1 MSNLY
6 TQYNNNRPTTT
17 GGSFDDY
24 DSIVDEFS
32 MPGYTDNNSNNNGGG
47 GLSAYGIGR
56 GGDDDQS
63 DVSSMQMSELG
74 GVSVAMENN
83 HRGGGG
89 VVRYN
94 NNSPARSGISI
105 ATPTDIAEQQ
115 QQDNDNNNGV
125 ASPLQFLPS
134 HLVATNQQNNNNGA
148 PPPQSNLDVLNTSQS
163 TSNSKNST
171 SFNIDVDESGYY
183 HVGDYRME
191 GLGIDTTDVSA
202 ILGMQHSI
210 DNNNDKLFDEESL
223 LADAGSNIT
232 GVESGLVMKNK
243 KSSSSG
249 RGKQQQ
255 QTVGPLGD
263 NMSYT
268 GSNTP
273 NDVVQHIAYDTS
285 SSNNS
290 LDEDEENEENYGI
303 LPNWIAFSSQRT
315 KCIFVTSTAFVV
327 SALVLAVVALGV
339 SYGTGNFMVSPNSN
353 ENNGSSDSL
362 VQPIPSDSGSGTG
375 NFDMSTLINNSTKD
389 EDDEE
394 VDDNIGFGFNV
405 VATTDSPSSSPIV
418 VVPDI
423 SSSSPTLI
431 TPPVTS
437 SATVTEPTTVF
448 VSPTTPALPLS
459 SSPTLK
465 PITLTPSTSPV
476 IVTGTPTTVLSPTI
490 KPSTSSK
497 PSWSYGTEAN
507 EAGDATFYLMA
518 DGGSNFQFWSDKLR
532 SLNLDQDQKFVVHL

>member
-32 MPGYTDNNSNNNGGG
+32 MPGYTDSNSNNNNNNGGG

-56 GGDDDQS
+56 EDDDQS

-83 HRGGGG
+83 HRGGG
-89 VVRYN
+89 VRY

-115 QQDNDNNNGV
+115 QEDNGNNGV
-125 ASPLQFLPS
+125 SSPLQFLPS
-134 HLVATNQQNNNNGA
+134 HLVATNQHNNNNGA
-148 PPPQSNLDVLNTSQS
+148 PPQSNLDVLNTSQS

-223 LADAGSNIT
+223 LADTGSNIT
-232 GVESGLVMKNK
+232 GVESDLVLSKNK
-243 KSSSSG
+243 KSSSS
-249 RGKQQQ
+249 RGQQQ
-255 QTVGPLGD
+255 QKTVGPLGD

-273 NDVVQHIAYDTS
+273 NDVVQHIVYDTS

-290 LDEDEENEENYGI
+290 LDNEENEENYGI

-339 SYGTGNFMVSPNSN
+339 SYGTGNFMVSPNNSN
-353 ENNGSSDSL
+353 ENNGGSDSL
-362 VQPIPSDSGSGTG
+362 VQPIPSDGSGSGTD
-375 NFDMSTLINNSTKD
+375 FDMSTLINNSTKD

-405 VATTDSPSSSPIV
+405 VATTDSPSSSPIAV
-418 VVPDI
+418 VAPVV
-423 SSSSPTLI
+423 SSSSPTLASPI
-431 TPPVTS
+431 S
-437 SATVTEPTTVF
+437 SSPTVTKPTTVF
-448 VSPTTPALPLS
+448 VSPTTPAIPLS

>member
-1 MSNLY
+1 MSKYNNN
-6 TQYNNNRPTTT
+6 NNNRPTTT

-32 MPGYTDNNSNNNGGG
+32 MPGYTDNNSNNNNNGGG

-56 GGDDDQS
+56 GDDDQS
-63 DVSSMQMSELG
+63 DVSSMQMSEMG
-74 GVSVAMENN
+74 GVSVGMENNNN
-83 HRGGGG
+83 HRGSAAGGG
-89 VVRYN
+89 VRNYSN

-115 QQDNDNNNGV
+115 QTNGNNGV

-134 HLVATNQQNNNNGA
+134 HLVATNRHNNG
-148 PPPQSNLDVLNTSQS
+148 PPPQQHSNLDVLNTSQS
-163 TSNSKNST
+163 TSTSKNST

-210 DNNNDKLFDEESL
+210 DNNDKLFDEESL

-232 GVESGLVMKNK
+232 GVESGLVLSTMKNK
-243 KSSSSG
+243 KSSSS
-249 RGKQQQ
+249 RGQQQQQRQQQ

-273 NDVVQHIAYDTS
+273 NVVQHIVYDTS

-290 LDEDEENEENYGI
+290 LNDDEENEENYGI

-339 SYGTGNFMVSPNSN
+339 SYGTGNLMVSPNNSN
-353 ENNGSSDSL
+353 GNENGSSDSL
-362 VQPIPSDSGSGTG
+362 VQPIPSDGSGTG
-375 NFDMSTLINNSTKD
+375 TGNVDMSTLINNSTKD
-389 EDDEE
+389 EEGEE
-394 VDDNIGFGFNV
+394 VDDNIGFGFNAGV
-405 VATTDSPSSSPIV
+405 DVTTDSPSSSPIV
-418 VVPDI
+418 VVPVI
-423 SSSSPTLI
+423 SSSGYFIILLFHQVATL
-431 TPPVTS
+431 
-437 SATVTEPTTVF
+437 
-448 VSPTTPALPLS
+448 
-459 SSPTLK
+459 
-465 PITLTPSTSPV
+465 
-476 IVTGTPTTVLSPTI
+476 
-490 KPSTSSK
+490 
-497 PSWSYGTEAN
+497 
-507 EAGDATFYLMA
+507 FYY
-518 DGGSNFQFWSDKLR
+518 
-532 SLNLDQDQKFVVHL
+532 